1 MERDASLYYVT
12 FPAGRR
18 GGGGG
23 GGGGSGGG
31 GRTGQRDG
39 GRRVA
44 NGSTL
49 AAGCPGVR
57 HRGDGFF
64 TAQVQPVFCRLNCA
78 NDDSS

>member
-23 GGGGSGGG
+23 GGGGRRQGA
-31 GRTGQRDG
+31 GRRDG

-44 NGSTL
+44 TGSRLEL
-49 AAGCPGVR
+49 AAGCPECEPR
-57 HRGDGFF
+57 R
-64 TAQVQPVFCRLNCA
+64 
-78 NDDSS
+78 